1 MIIKFWGV
9 HGSLPRP
16 GPSTLKYGGNTACV
30 EVRCGETLIIFDAG
44 SGIRDL
50 GDQLAGRHSA
60 HKDSKIKGHI
70 FFSHLHW
77 DHIQGF
83 PFFNP
88 VFVESNEF
96 HLYGG
101 GNLHCS
107 IHRLM
112 NDQMAPPYFPVALEE
127 LRSTTTFHNLQPGE
141 IVRIDG
147 ATIITESLNHPHGS
161 YGYRLE
167 YERKVVVYA
176 TDTEHDTSSEN
187 RTIDLARNAD
197 VLIYDAMFTPD
208 QYLGTADGLSRRSWG
223 HSTWEGAVEI
233 ASTAGVKQLILFHHG
248 NDDDTVAEI
257 ERLAREQFPNCS
269 AAYEGMV
276 IEL

>member
-16 GPSTLKYGGNTACV
+16 GPSTIKYGGNTACV

-44 SGIRDL
+44 SGIRNL
-50 GDQLAGRHSA
+50 GDDLIARHGKGSG
-60 HKDSKIKGHI
+60 SGVKGHI

-88 VFVESNEF
+88 VFIETNEF

-107 IHRLM
+107 IHRIM

-127 LRSTTTFHNLQPGE
+127 LGSTTSFHNLRPGDTIRIGE
-141 IVRIDG
+141 SVIV
-147 ATIITESLNHPHGS
+147 AESLNHPHGS

-167 YERKVVVYA
+167 YKGKILVYA
-176 TDTEHDTSSEN
+176 TDTEHDGSDAS
-187 RTIDLARNAD
+187 RTLNLARNAD

-208 QYLGTADGLSRRSWG
+208 QYLGTADGLSRQSWG

-233 ASTAGVKQLILFHHG
+233 AKTAGAKQLILFHHG

-276 IEL
+276 IVL